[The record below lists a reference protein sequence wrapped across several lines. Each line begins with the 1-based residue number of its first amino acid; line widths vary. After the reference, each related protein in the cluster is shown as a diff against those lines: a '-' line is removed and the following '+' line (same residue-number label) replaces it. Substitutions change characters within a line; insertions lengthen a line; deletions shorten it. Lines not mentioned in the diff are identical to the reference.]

1 MKCNGTDGTELEQV
15 VHTSSSILPKQLAE
29 RVVTQIVLVL
39 SPVLASLSSATIR
52 TTSKC
57 GTASIWQ
64 VTLYFRNRWGGTLL
78 PYSPYKRKSRWN
90 HRSYVLTEALS
101 GVCFYAGRRKKYLV
115 KCEHMKV
122 ERSLQLN
129 IELFD

>member
-1 MKCNGTDGTELEQV
+1 MKSNGTEGTELEQV

-39 SPVLASLSSATIR
+39 SPVLASLSSATIH

-57 GTASIWQ
+57 GTASIRQ

-78 PYSPYKRKSRWN
+78 PYKRKSRRN

-101 GVCFYAGRRKKYLV
+101 GVCFDAGRRKSYLV
-115 KCEHMKV
+115 KCEHMKAEMILAV
-122 ERSLQLN
+122 EC
-129 IELFD
+129 